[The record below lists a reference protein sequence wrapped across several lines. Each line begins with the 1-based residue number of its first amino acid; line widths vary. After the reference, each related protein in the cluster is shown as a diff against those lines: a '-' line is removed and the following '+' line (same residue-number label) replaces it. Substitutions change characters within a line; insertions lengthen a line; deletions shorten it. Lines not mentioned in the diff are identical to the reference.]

1 MNKKALSRGDKA
13 IDDESGENR
22 GEKEEILTRTTEG
35 VSILLGDP
43 RKAIVKL
50 SIPVIVA
57 LSVQTVYS
65 LTDTFW
71 VAGLGADAL
80 AAVGFSFPFF
90 LVQMAVTSGLGV
102 GGGSAISRR
111 IGARDKAGVDNVA
124 LHTFVI
130 MLILTIALTA
140 FGLIFLRN
148 LFMYSGA
155 GNTTELGVE
164 YSRVIFGG
172 SFVFFFTN
180 VANSILRSEGDS
192 KRAMKAMILGSGL
205 NIVLDPIF
213 IYILGL
219 GVTGAALATVISYA
233 SSGLLMFYWFFIKKN
248 TYVSF
253 RFRFFKF
260 DRAIVKD
267 IFRVGI
273 PSSIEQLAL
282 ALTALIMNFVIATVG
297 STDGVAVYATAWRVT
312 SIAVSPLIGISI
324 AVVSISGAAFGEKN
338 FKKTRSVLIYAIE
351 AGFFVE
357 AVIAAA
363 VYLFAPDIAA
373 VFTYAESSARIA
385 PELTRLLK
393 IMTVFYPVV
402 AFGMLSGS
410 LFQGAGKGTSTL
422 IATLLRSLVMTIFFS
437 LLFAFG
443 FDWGLL
449 GIWWGLTVGTVIG
462 SMVAFVWAQTYLR
475 CMIKAKEKIGGEY

>member
-1 MNKKALSRGDKA
+1 MNRKALSRSDKA

-35 VSILLGDP
+35 VNILLGDP

-50 SIPVIVA
+50 SIPVIVT

-71 VAGLGADAL
+71 VSGLGADAL

-111 IGARDKAGVDNVA
+111 IGASDKAGVDNVA

-130 MLILTIALTA
+130 MLTLTVALTA
-140 FGLIFLRN
+140 FGLVFLRD

-312 SIAVSPLIGISI
+312 SIAVSPLVGISI

-338 FKKTRSVLIYAIE
+338 FKKARSVLIYAIE

-410 LFQGAGKGTSTL
+410 LFQGAGKGTSAL